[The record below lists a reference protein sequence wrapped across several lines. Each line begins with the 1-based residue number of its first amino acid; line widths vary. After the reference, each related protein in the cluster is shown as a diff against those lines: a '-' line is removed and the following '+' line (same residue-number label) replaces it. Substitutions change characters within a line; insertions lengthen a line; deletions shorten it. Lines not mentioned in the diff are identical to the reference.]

1 MAMNFFDFMDQD
13 WVMLQKQQA
22 LLSGCQTATTLQLAK
37 QRRADLAATRN
48 LAERVTELERELG
61 QAGLVIESL
70 LQLLEESGT
79 ISREALTTRV
89 QRLDAADGVVGGRI
103 TPPSPPV
110 LAPPVLP
117 PGVRRSQ
124 S

>member
-13 WVMLQKQQA
+13 WVLLQKQQT
-22 LLSGCQTATTLQLAK
+22 LLSGYQTATNLQQAK

-79 ISREALTTRV
+79 LSREALTARV
-89 QRLDAADGVVGGRI
+89 QHLDAADGVVDGLI
-103 TPPSPPV
+103 TPPAPPV
-110 LAPPVLP
+110 LTPPVLP